1 MVGHL
6 NTLYVVVS
14 AVGVIESFLFALVL
28 LRLSRNKYANG
39 FLSLYFVCAGICVL
53 INLLLTQYT
62 AQGIPVN
69 DSLAVHVIHFTFLI
83 LLLKGPLLILYSM
96 SLLYPEFR
104 YSKRYNIQFIVPPLF
119 AVMCYIPYYAYV
131 NINQDV
137 SQYINSDIMVIIK
150 ISFFLIIFGYMMFI
164 KSKIREY
171 KKNLKSL
178 ENIGPCKWLG
188 LITTLYSIL
197 CYVHIFNIIYI
208 KYYSSKP
215 SLLENIEF
223 IMSPVVSTTMVLLL
237 FFYAVVKPELLYSL
251 RANLR
256 GVEGMSKYRTSPLK
270 VSEINEIM
278 KATSQIIRNE
288 KLYADPEF
296 KVDELAKR
304 LNINKNYLS
313 QVINTATG
321 MSVPEYLNNLR
332 INEFIE
338 IMKQETNFN
347 FLNLAMKVGF
357 NSKPS
362 FNRAFKKHIGLTPSE
377 FMRGISNVKENGGSV
392 DSIVQG
398 ALIARRA
405 SI

>member
-1 MVGHL
+1 M
-6 NTLYVVVS
+6 NTLFIALSV
-14 AVGVIESFLFALVL
+14 VGVVESFLFAFVL
-28 LRLSRNKYANG
+28 LRLSKNKYANR
-39 FLSLYFVCAGICVL
+39 FLSLYFLCAGVCVL
-53 INLLLTQYT
+53 INLLLNQYT
-62 AQGIPVN
+62 VTGMPVSN
-69 DSLAVHVIHFTFLI
+69 SNTVHVTQLTFFI

-104 YSKRYNIQFIVPPLF
+104 YTKRYNIQFIVPPLF
-119 AVMCYIPYYAYV
+119 VAISYAPYYAYMRV
-131 NINQDV
+131 YQDV
-137 SQYINSDIMVIIK
+137 SQYLTSHIMVIIK
-150 ISFFLIIFGYMMFI
+150 ITFFLIIFGYMMFI

-171 KKNLKSL
+171 KMNLNSI
-178 ENIGPCKWLG
+178 ENIGACKWLG
-188 LITTLYSIL
+188 LITTLFSVL
-197 CYVHIFNIIYI
+197 CCAHIINIIYI

-215 SLLENIEF
+215 SILQDVDF
-223 IMSPVVSTTMVLLL
+223 IMVPVVSTTVLLL
-237 FFYAVVKPELLYSL
+237 LFYYAVVKPELLYSL

-256 GVEGMSKYRTSPLK
+256 RAEGLAKYRTSPLK
-270 VSEINEIM
+270 LSEINEIM
-278 KATSQIIRNE
+278 EATSQIIRNE

-338 IMKQETNFN
+338 IMKNETNFN

-362 FNRAFKKHIGLTPSE
+362 FNRAFKRHIGLTPSE
-377 FMRGISNVKENGGSV
+377 FMKGISNVKENGGSV

-398 ALIARRA
+398 ALVARRA